1 MGQIA
6 VCDLA
11 EKAESEKEHKKS
23 FREFLQDCNWNSRRR
38 EDRYDAILVDLGRD
52 SKNYAATNYSLEG
65 LDDAVIRRFSTRI
78 PFPSPNMEERLSF
91 LLHVLEKKN
100 LKDKVSKRA
109 ARTLSLKM
117 YGTRTNYSEIE
128 TFVEESVADAVY
140 KSEPVTE
147 RFLLNRIHNEAD
159 GAARQKD
166 DPRNYIATA
175 FHEAV
180 HG

>member
-1 MGQIA
+1 
-6 VCDLA
+6 
-11 EKAESEKEHKKS
+11 
-23 FREFLQDCNWNSRRR
+23 
-38 EDRYDAILVDLGRD
+38 
-52 SKNYAATNYSLEG
+52 
-65 LDDAVIRRFSTRI
+65 
-78 PFPSPNMEERLSF
+78 MEERLSF

-159 GAARQKD
+159 GKIF
-166 DPRNYIATA
+166 YTSFTSLSHMSKITG
-175 FHEAV
+175 HEAV